1 MLTLCLSLL
10 LLITNNSNNSQI
22 TDKKEKVMK
31 FELIQLPYAANAL
44 EPVISK
50 ETIEFHH
57 GKHLQTYVNNQNN
70 LIQGTKFENATLE
83 QIVAESDGAIFNNA
97 GQTLNHNLYFTQ
109 FSPMAVA
116 DRPAPSPKRSTR
128 LGDRSRTSRRNS

>member
-44 EPVISK
+44 EPVSY
-50 ETIEFHH
+50 T
-57 GKHLQTYVNNQNN
+57 HLT
-70 LIQGTKFENATLE
+70 LPTKLE
-83 QIVAESDGAIFNNA
+83 V
-97 GQTLNHNLYFTQ
+97 
-109 FSPMAVA
+109 
-116 DRPAPSPKRSTR
+116 
-128 LGDRSRTSRRNS
+128 

>member
-57 GKHLQTYVNNQNN
+57 GKHLQTYVNNLNN
-70 LIQGTKFENATLE
+70 LIQNQVRKRYIRT
-83 QIVAESDGAIFNNA
+83 
-97 GQTLNHNLYFTQ
+97 
-109 FSPMAVA
+109 
-116 DRPAPSPKRSTR
+116 DRGRI
-128 LGDRSRTSRRNS
+128 RRCYL

>member
-50 ETIEFHH
+50 EKIEFQH
-57 GKHLQTYVNNQNN
+57 GKHLQTYETNMTHNN
-70 LIQGTKFENATLE
+70 
-83 QIVAESDGAIFNNA
+83 
-97 GQTLNHNLYFTQ
+97 
-109 FSPMAVA
+109 P
-116 DRPAPSPKRSTR
+116 
-128 LGDRSRTSRRNS
+128 

>member
-44 EPVISK
+44 QPVISK
-50 ETIEFHH
+50 ETI
-57 GKHLQTYVNNQNN
+57 
-70 LIQGTKFENATLE
+70 
-83 QIVAESDGAIFNNA
+83 
-97 GQTLNHNLYFTQ
+97 
-109 FSPMAVA
+109 
-116 DRPAPSPKRSTR
+116 
-128 LGDRSRTSRRNS
+128 